1 MQRRSPRSQS
11 SRRHRRGLV
20 AVEDL
25 LSIAAV
31 LGCFVIPVAI
41 AARTAGTRIIAE
53 MDRMHEQLVKQ
64 P

>member
-1 MQRRSPRSQS
+1 M
-11 SRRHRRGLV
+11 

-31 LGCFVIPVAI
+31 LGCFVIPVAT